1 MSGRFRDGLLR
12 KDRKMIDIGKLTKHD
27 LLLMLRDQ
35 EIELRQLRA
44 ENEKLRARPAGQ
56 AAQSAPREIG
66 SIAEEAIKVSGV
78 LIAAQKAAEEYL
90 EGVKARYESL
100 EGETNRVIEETK
112 ARCSRLES
120 ESRQKA
126 DLAWDS
132 VKKKLDDYC
141 AAHAE
146 LEGLLGQ
153 TQSIVNQLK

>member
-1 MSGRFRDGLLR
+1 
-12 KDRKMIDIGKLTKHD
+12 MIDIGKLTKHD

-35 EIELRQLRA
+35 EIELKQLRA
-44 ENEKLRARPAGQ
+44 ENEKLKAQPVEQPVQPAPQ
-56 AAQSAPREIG
+56 ELG

-78 LIAAQKAAEEYL
+78 LIAAQKAADEYL
-90 EGVKARYESL
+90 AGVKARYESL
-100 EGETNRVIEETK
+100 ETETNRMIEETQAK
-112 ARCSRLES
+112 CNKMEFES
-120 ESRQKA
+120 QYKA
-126 DLAWDS
+126 DLAWES